1 MTRKFRER
9 DPTDEIL
16 KAFKLFDEEGSGK
29 ITLKNLKKV
38 AREMGE
44 NLSDAELQAMIDE
57 FDKDNDGCSNFFM
70 KSSYI

>member
-1 MTRKFRER
+1 VTRKFRER

-57 FDKDNDGCSNFFM
+57 FDKDNDGCSNSFM